1 MNPVVHLS
9 GTSFFG
15 AWHFRLSFS
24 LTMVRTKNSLSS
36 QSPKSQLQKK
46 ESPTKSRHP
55 KQLWVGCT
63 VKYKDFVCKVQN
75 NNERK
80 IVSTDTYKRDV
91 HGVIAAAHPT
101 IPFHWTVDF
110 GGEIGRH
117 DCDDKVL
124 SKDPPSQKK
133 PKFPKKTV
141 ASANTPGTNA
151 GEVTDEKPQQLV
163 SLCPLL
169 QEQVPGYQVDSVK
182 LTSDPLVQ
190 KTLTQEYDEERFG
203 LRLHKKSLWSYAKKM

>member
-63 VKYKDFVCKVQN
+63 VKYKDFVCKVRN
-75 NNERK
+75 DNKRK
-80 IVSTDTYKRDV
+80 IVGTNTYKRDV
-91 HGVIAAAHPT
+91 HGVIAVAHLT
-101 IPFHWTVDF
+101 IPYHWTFDF
-110 GGEIGRH
+110 GGEIGKQ
-117 DCDDKVL
+117 DCDNRVL
-124 SKDPPSQKK
+124 LKDPPSQKK
-133 PKFPKKTV
+133 PEFSKKTISSSV
-141 ASANTPGTNA
+141 TPRTNA
-151 GEVTDEKPQQLV
+151 GEATNKQPQQLV
-163 SLCPLL
+163 SLQPLSKEHWL
-169 QEQVPGYQVDSVK
+169 SSG
-182 LTSDPLVQ
+182 
-190 KTLTQEYDEERFG
+190 
-203 LRLHKKSLWSYAKKM
+203 